1 MSIELTQ
8 NEARQGRTKTNMPL
22 VLGVSTASAAAA
34 MLEIFGVALL

>member
-8 NEARQGRTKTNMPL
+8 NEARQGNTKKHMPL

-34 MLEIFGVALL
+34 MLAIFGIAML

>member
-8 NEARQGRTKTNMPL
+8 NEARQGKTKKNMPL

-34 MLEIFGVALL
+34 MLAIFGIALL